1 MNIYVE
7 INLSKNK
14 RNILR
19 TIVPMYAISSISIDS
34 LIKQKKKYQ
43 NINNKNKTELERNLQ

>member
-19 TIVPMYAISSISIDS
+19 TIVPMYASLDSIIELKNLKIDKIISNMY
-34 LIKQKKKYQ
+34 IK
-43 NINNKNKTELERNLQ
+43 

>member
-34 LIKQKKKYQ
+34 LIKQKKKISKY
-43 NINNKNKTELERNLQ
+43 K